1 MQFFYYLHRHQ
12 QIMFRLRIVLLH
24 NIIQCTV
31 VKHFRNILWKTQMV
45 KHLNGTVIIM
55 LRKPV
60 FSHGTQI
67 ISDAGQN
74 SALINIIP

>member
-45 KHLNGTVIIM
+45 KHLNGTVIVM
-55 LRKPV
+55 LRQLV